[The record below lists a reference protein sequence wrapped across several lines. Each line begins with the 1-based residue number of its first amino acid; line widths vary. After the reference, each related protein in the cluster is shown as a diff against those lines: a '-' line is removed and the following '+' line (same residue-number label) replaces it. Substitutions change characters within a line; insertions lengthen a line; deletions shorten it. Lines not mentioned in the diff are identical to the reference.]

1 MLGLTQG
8 FCDDLRDRDRRG
20 APSLV
25 SPNELRG
32 KALLTL
38 TTERIE
44 NGTRTETGTHK
55 GVTN

>member
-8 FCDDLRDRDRRG
+8 FCDDLRDRDRRV

-25 SPNELRG
+25 SHNELCA

-38 TTERIE
+38 TTECIE
-44 NGTRTETGTHK
+44 NGTRTE
-55 GVTN
+55 NRNP